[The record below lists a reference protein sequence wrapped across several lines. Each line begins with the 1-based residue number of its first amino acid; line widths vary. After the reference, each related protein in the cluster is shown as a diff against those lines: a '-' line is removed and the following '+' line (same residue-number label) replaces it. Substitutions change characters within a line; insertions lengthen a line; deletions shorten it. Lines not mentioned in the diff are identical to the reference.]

1 MFAMPATT
9 PLSTDLLIAENL
21 FCFWELVGRC
31 SKTLQVEEDY
41 SFINLLQ
48 SDWPRRIFRLRQ
60 NIEASSIAILMEK
73 MQTGVLPHRITLAEY
88 DAAIPLLENA
98 GLVQVFSQKGMAIQL
113 NDAQLL
119 EPSDAKFIQVKTQ
132 VDAARFAMVASTSF
146 GYWVAPTMM
155 GSLVGQS
162 SVVMLL
168 GLVDGSEACCGLAF
182 FDSSGHAG
190 LHMIGTLPEYRGRG
204 LGHLFFD
211 VREKH
216 AVENGFRTTAF
227 CSVVRPENHP
237 LKPAGYRPNDAFWNK
252 RGYVKTDYFCTL
264 SWLDRNETEE
274 TPKELIFW
282 TREWK

>member
-1 MFAMPATT
+1 MAWQGCRERWSILPNLMRLINRLTMFAMPATT

-60 NIEASSIAILMEK
+60 NIEASSIAILTEK

-119 EPSDAKFIQVKTQ
+119 EPSDVKFIQVKTQ

-146 GYWVAPTMM
+146 GYWVAPTMI

-204 LGHLFFD
+204 LARTITQRLMAECQE
-211 VREKH
+211 REAYLCVLH
-216 AVENGFRTTAF
+216 A
-227 CSVVRPENHP
+227 S
-237 LKPAGYRPNDAFWNK
+237 PAGAPVYERLGFQSYGKIVTYAALGNK
-252 RGYVKTDYFCTL
+252 
-264 SWLDRNETEE
+264 
-274 TPKELIFW
+274 
-282 TREWK
+282 